1 MLKQGADFICIK
13 KVLAKIIDCDV
24 VQFEKRS
31 TNSTSLIQQQLSSAF
46 FLFVCLYFLCIYKL
60 YQGYMLIS
68 TCLSSSNFFHS
79 QL

>member
-31 TNSTSLIQQQLSSAF
+31 TNSTSLIQQQLSLAF
-46 FLFVCLYFLCIYKL
+46 FFICMFIFFMYIQIVSVIYVDK
-60 YQGYMLIS
+60 Y
-68 TCLSSSNFFHS
+68 LSQF
-79 QL
+79 